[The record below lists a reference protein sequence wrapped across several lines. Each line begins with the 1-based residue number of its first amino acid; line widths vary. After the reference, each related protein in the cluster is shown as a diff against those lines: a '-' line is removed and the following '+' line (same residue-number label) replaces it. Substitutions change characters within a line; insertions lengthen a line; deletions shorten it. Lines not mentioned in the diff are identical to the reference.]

1 MREKVKHFIDAHF
14 IGLSGILM
22 FFFYLSLIL
31 LQTFFP
37 RTAKYSL
44 TNINV
49 IFIVLGTG
57 LVIYS
62 FIPEQV
68 NYMASRFRHWLTQVT
83 DRLTPK
89 SIFLIILTLTVIGFY
104 LRFNNLG
111 SKSFWTDELITTYAA
126 IGLLEHGTPLMP
138 SGEAYTR
145 ALLNTYLIALSFKT
159 FGISEFSARIVSVV
173 FGTLIIP
180 IAYLF
185 GKELEN
191 KRVGIIAA
199 LLITFSAFEILWAR
213 EARMYAQFQFFYL
226 LTAYL
231 FYISIK
237 KGSSKLFLFSG
248 LSFIFAWYSHVLS
261 LCFIPVAVTYV
272 LLCKRM
278 EFLKNKNLVYATSG
292 ILGIAVVYMILTD
305 KTPLD
310 YYPLTAPEWA
320 QHTFLHYAF
329 ASQLFTLFVLVV
341 ISSII
346 LLLLWKLGLYKN
358 KNPLV
363 YLMLNFFIPFIIL
376 SISPW
381 KTVRYSFFIFPF
393 LILLASSAIDFYAVR
408 NWGNNNN
415 AICTQTSK
423 AFRVKSELVKN
434 IKTIIT
440 VILILLLF
448 MQVSS
453 DIYFVSHDSY
463 TFYHDCPEN
472 WKKGCEFVKE
482 HLDEDDKIATNMPL
496 ATLYYVGRV
505 DYDIPKGFKD
515 IANNGTFTDSGTGVI
530 VLNNYSLFM
539 QKVKTEKGWLIVDR
553 HRLNEYFTETVRDY
567 IRNNMTFYPEGSD
580 ETIEVYSWGD
590 VFFGRG

>member
-310 YYPLTAPEWA
+310 YYPLTA
-320 QHTFLHYAF
+320 
-329 ASQLFTLFVLVV
+329 SQLFTLFVLVV

-448 MQVSS
+448 IQVSS
-453 DIYFVSHDSY
+453 DIYYVSHDSY